1 MRKLRAAVCCTLGIA
16 VMTVAQSA
24 SAANWFEL
32 QGISPALA
40 PLVTVSGYL
49 QPTYTYMRGTAVTN
63 GLGSQVP
70 HLNQIAPNFTSS
82 NSFNINRARLMIRGN
97 INRDISYFLAG
108 EFGNN
113 GFTHVGGNYT
123 PAIIDGHVT
132 FSHYIPG
139 VRIEAGIIRAP
150 GPEQAMQGYM
160 AYNFTSFANVTTQM
174 MLQPFY
180 KPNPSTPYGNPNPQG
195 GVAVPGQYGEGVNAF
210 RYTGL
215 EATNWFRNGPWE
227 FTYGA
232 MVGNFG
238 PLTATNYSNSPLI
251 AVRLQES
258 YIFGG
263 HGPFQSS
270 LTGFIWYQHA
280 TPNFNGHAYSMTR
293 DGIGIAYM
301 QGYMHQW
308 GRWAKVEYMRGSGM
322 ISTGSV
328 FSSPVTVA
336 PAAQQAALSEAQV
349 YPGSQNT
356 ARGYYISGGLFVT
369 RRAEV
374 DLRYDHYNRL
384 PNIATQNR
392 TFNTWAV
399 GLQYHFTPLTRVIL
413 DYYVRNVGI
422 PHLGAIPPAQR
433 ALPESVA
440 NSADNAL
447 ELQAVIAF

>member
-1 MRKLRAAVCCTLGIA
+1 MRKLRAAVCCTLGVA

-24 SAANWFEL
+24 SAANWIKL
-32 QGISPALA
+32 QGVSPALA
-40 PLVTVSGYL
+40 PLVSVSGYFE
-49 QPTYTYMRGTAVTN
+49 PAYTYLPGTAAAN
-63 GLGSQVP
+63 GQVP

-97 INRDISYFLAG
+97 INKDISYFLAA

-113 GFTHVGGNYT
+113 AFTHIGGAYT
-123 PAIIDGHVT
+123 PALMDGHVT

-139 VRIEAGIIRAP
+139 VRVEAGIIRAP

-180 KPNPSTPYGNPNPQG
+180 NPNP
-195 GVAVPGQYGEGVNAF
+195 GVMYHNNGTAAAPVYAVPGSYGEGNNAF

-215 EATNWFRNGPWE
+215 EAMDWFRNGPWQ
-227 FTYGA
+227 FTYAA

-238 PLTATNYSNSPLI
+238 PLTATNYSNSPLV
-251 AVRLQES
+251 AARLQES

-263 HGPFQSS
+263 HGPFQSN

-280 TPNFNGHAYSMTR
+280 TPDIMGQGYSMTR
-293 DGIGIAYM
+293 DGLGVTYM

-308 GRWAKVEYMRGSGM
+308 GRWAKFEYMRGSGM
-322 ISTGSV
+322 ISTPAV

-336 PAAQQAALSEAQV
+336 PALQGPALSDAQV

-356 ARGYYISGGLFVT
+356 AHGYYVSGGLFVT
-369 RRAEV
+369 RRVEV
-374 DLRYDHYNRL
+374 DLRYDYYNRL
-384 PNIATQNR
+384 PNIAAQNR
-392 TFNTWAV
+392 TFSTWAV

-413 DYYVRNVGI
+413 DYYVRSVGI
-422 PHLGAIPPAQR
+422 PHPGAIKPSPTLA
-433 ALPESVA
+433 ESIA
-440 NSADNAL
+440 NSADNELA
-447 ELQAVIAF
+447 LQAVIAF

>member
-1 MRKLRAAVCCTLGIA
+1 MERKRIRVAVCCTCGMA
-16 VMTVAQSA
+16 VLALTQSA

-32 QGISPALA
+32 QGVSPALA
-40 PLVTVSGYL
+40 PLVTVSGYFE
-49 QPTYTYMRGTAVTN
+49 PAYTYLPGTAAAN
-63 GLGSQVP
+63 GQVP
-70 HLNQIAPNFTSS
+70 HLNMIGPNFTSS
-82 NSFNINRARLMIRGN
+82 DSFNIDRARLMIRGN
-97 INRDISYFLAG
+97 INKDISYFLAG

-113 GFTHVGGNYT
+113 AFTHVGGSYT
-123 PAIIDGHVT
+123 PGLLDGHVT

-180 KPNPSTPYGNPNPQG
+180 NPNPSTPYAVSGPG
-195 GVAVPGQYGEGVNAF
+195 YAVPGSDGEGNNAF
-210 RYTGL
+210 RYTGV
-215 EATNWFRNGPWE
+215 EAMDWFRNGPWE

-238 PLTATNYSNSPLI
+238 PLTATNYSNSPLV
-251 AVRLQES
+251 AARLQES

-270 LTGFIWYQHA
+270 VTGFIWYQHA
-280 TPNFNGHAYSMTR
+280 NPNFNGRSYSMTR

-308 GRWAKVEYMRGSGM
+308 GRWAKFEYMRGSGM
-322 ISTGSV
+322 IATPAV
-328 FSSPVTVA
+328 FSSA
-336 PAAQQAALSEAQV
+336 GIPALQQNALADAQV

-356 ARGYYISGGLFVT
+356 ANGYYISGGLFAT
-369 RRAEV
+369 RRIEI
-374 DLRYDHYNRL
+374 DLRYDYYDRL
-384 PNIATQNR
+384 PNLPAQER
-392 TFNTWAV
+392 TFSTWAV
-399 GLQYHFTPLTRVIL
+399 GLQYHFTPLTRVLL

-422 PHLGAIPPAQR
+422 PNLGAIPPAQR
-433 ALPESVA
+433 ALPESIA
-440 NSADNAL
+440 NGADNEIA
-447 ELQAVIAF
+447 LQAVIAF